1 MIHRLLLKAFFL
13 TAALSP
19 HLPLSLSAQG
29 WEAVQAEKFDGSGF
43 SAALQGVAG
52 FHAVGFVRSTYG
64 SNGSATD
71 TCALLQPYAAGSLI
85 AMEAALEPGFEYRL
99 KLNVK
104 SFGQG
109 QAVRFSR
116 HSAPSSGGAAIDS
129 DIPAPS
135 IGADDPGMPGVEVTS
150 VAFTVDASGGY
161 WVIAQAL
168 GDSPGGW
175 ARYDDMV
182 LERRPAEGC
191 PSVAGPD
198 VEICQGDVVQVG
210 TGCLPDPHPL
220 ENVEYCYSWIPAEG
234 LQGASEARPFVFPN
248 ATTVYSAGYQFSG
261 RTGSGRSGRGF
272 RFTCSC
278 CRRPRNALF
287 HL

>member
-1 MIHRLLLKAFFL
+1 MIHRLLLNAFFL
-13 TAALSP
+13 AAVMSP

-116 HSAPSSGGAAIDS
+116 HSAPSSGCAQPSTRS
-129 DIPAPS
+129 D
-135 IGADDPGMPGVEVTS
+135 
-150 VAFTVDASGGY
+150 
-161 WVIAQAL
+161 
-168 GDSPGGW
+168 
-175 ARYDDMV
+175 
-182 LERRPAEGC
+182 RR
-191 PSVAGPD
+191 
-198 VEICQGDVVQVG
+198 
-210 TGCLPDPHPL
+210 
-220 ENVEYCYSWIPAEG
+220 
-234 LQGASEARPFVFPN
+234 
-248 ATTVYSAGYQFSG
+248 
-261 RTGSGRSGRGF
+261 
-272 RFTCSC
+272 
-278 CRRPRNALF
+278 
-287 HL
+287 